1 MVTVHWQG
9 CIYILQFLFIADLE
23 VHPPMS
29 SYFYSENSTGITIYE
44 KINNPV
50 TN

>member
-9 CIYILQFLFIADLE
+9 CIDILQFLFIADLE
-23 VHPPMS
+23 MYLPMS
-29 SYFYSENSTGITIYE
+29 SYFYSENGTWITIYE

>member
-1 MVTVHWQG
+1 
-9 CIYILQFLFIADLE
+9 
-23 VHPPMS
+23 MS

-50 TN
+50 TNYTQIDSILLIVNERRNYYG